1 MSKPIPSADEIRSA
15 LAFDVQRLR
24 SAATRLELVDAALLR
39 LRQDLEH
46 RTHVLTGEGTH
57 QERPEL
63 GGDGTVA
70 VRYAQAL
77 ATAQLAKKAKLGEIL
92 GKVGVGQLALIA
104 SMAVSRW
111 VGALHR
117 VAHQAH
123 PDYVL
128 KGHIDAGR
136 LAHRMLATLRPRDKL
151 KSGCGQ
157 LASAVVA
164 AELVHADNL
173 PFVKEQIVEGL
184 IRGRSARGIHTDADV
199 IAAVSRAL
207 RAAASLL
214 ESMAETAEPA
224 VRALTT
230 QAERVEAS
238 VAEALDKARGG
249 AS

>member
-1 MSKPIPSADEIRSA
+1 MTQPPTPSAHELRAA

-24 SAATRLELVDAALLR
+24 GAVLRLEAVDAALLR
-39 LRQDLEH
+39 LRRNLEA
-46 RTHVLTGEGTH
+46 RSDALSGEATQPH
-57 QERPEL
+57 RPEL
-63 GGDGTVA
+63 AGDGTVA
-70 VRYAQAL
+70 VRYAQAQ
-77 ATAQLAKKAKLGEIL
+77 ATAQLASRAKLGEVL
-92 GKVGVGQLALIA
+92 GRRVGQLALIA

-117 VAHQAH
+117 MAHQAH
-123 PDYVL
+123 PDFVL

-136 LAHRMLATLRPRDKL
+136 VAHRMLATLRPKDQL

-164 AELVHADNL
+164 AELVHPDNL
-173 PFVKEQIVEGL
+173 PFVHEQIVEGL
-184 IRGRSARGIHTDADV
+184 LRGRNARGIRGDADV

-207 RAAASLL
+207 RAAAALL

-224 VRALTT
+224 VSALTAE
-230 QAERVEAS
+230 AERVEEA
-238 VAEALDKARGG
+238 VAEALARGRG